1 MGDVRQG
8 GDVAKKKKPF
18 GRNPGRWLTKRLG
31 EAQNYMKSAT
41 KQQSSRRGDERGRAG
56 VFGEGDED
64 PAARAVTAA
73 ATSAAHSV
81 DAEQGPTS
89 TPGREGV
96 GAQVKVLVNRKVYKE
111 FTEMR
116 LIQTIH
122 ARARMP
128 CGR

>member
-1 MGDVRQG
+1 MAHQ
-8 GDVAKKKKPF
+8 A
-18 GRNPGRWLTKRLG
+18 PGRGAELHEVRD
-31 EAQNYMKSAT
+31 EAAVESTAT
-41 KQQSSRRGDERGRAG
+41 ARRAVFER
-56 VFGEGDED
+56 GDED

-81 DAEQGPTS
+81 EQGPIS

-111 FTEMR
+111 FTR
-116 LIQTIH
+116 CGSYKPST
-122 ARARMP
+122 RTRS